1 MGDQVD
7 EGTALQQTLVTAPG
21 SWGSG
26 QSRAAADQQPHQP
39 GVSHALRIRFGD
51 LDESVELGELIGK
64 GGEGP
69 GSAVVLCVLC
79 PFLSAWL
86 ETLVDHSL

>member
-1 MGDQVD
+1 M
-7 EGTALQQTLVTAPG
+7 
-21 SWGSG
+21 SS
-26 QSRAAADQQPHQP
+26 QSLAATEPHSHQP
-39 GVSHALRIRFGD
+39 GISHALRIRFGD